1 MDPMLAQG
9 FSSLTK
15 ALIGDPET
23 DYQVARTG
31 YQNAQTGRL
40 NELLPHEKANLIAQ
54 EAQRR
59 AAAGASTAQ
68 GGYYNS
74 QAAGQNIQNEGDANL
89 LSSLN
94 TLSLDPAFQ
103 GSAAAVLGLP
113 KGTALTPEA
122 LQALAYQAISGGN
135 PQQRATALDTIGAG
149 GQDRAA
155 GNAILNGTDN
165 EAQRG
170 ALLLA
175 PTGGQYQNPGFA
187 ANALKL
193 NNKTDVTQTGI
204 TADAS
209 VKAARIGADAL
220 KAYQKYTTDAKYGVG
235 GSADREGARKTTQA
249 KWEHNNAT
257 LEINVEPGKQ
267 VILSPEAGKRLDLEP
282 NNEGLYVLDGGPKP
296 GSIVVK
302 VGEEDVY
309 LTEADATALG
319 ITKNDTGTYMIPGRA
334 NPKGSSSNNPK
345 SVSASA
351 TKFLGDTIETELNAS
366 GLEVPDSIQLE
377 VRGDAAS
384 LIQEDGNTEAA
395 ATFIARALK
404 PVVITEQNLVR
415 FGFPVSGFS
424 TPQYVLD
431 QIGKIKEAAQNPSLV
446 PSNILTMLKE
456 DYGYDEDQA
465 KAIMAHANI

>member
-74 QAAGQNIQNEGDANL
+74 QTAGQNIQNEGDANL

-187 ANALKL
+187 ASALKL
-193 NNKTDVTQTGI
+193 NNETDVKQTRI

-209 VKAARIGADAL
+209 VNAARIGADAL
-220 KAYQKYTTDAKYGVG
+220 QAYQRYTTDARYGVG
-235 GSADREGARKTTQA
+235 GSADREGARKTIQA

-319 ITKNDTGTYMIPGRA
+319 ITKSDTGTYMIPGRA
-334 NPKGSSSNNPK
+334 KPSNPDGTSKSNYSVPPSVDSAFVEQLNVLMDGKKLPLPLQLQIKAVAGADYSS
-345 SVSASA
+345 
-351 TKFLGDTIETELNAS
+351 G
-366 GLEVPDSIQLE
+366 
-377 VRGDAAS
+377 GDASKSMKKLQEAFGQ
-384 LIQEDGNTEAA
+384 LITVDAPGLGNKTYTTTTTLEETREVAENKSRDAA
-395 ATFIARALK
+395 K
-404 PVVITEQNLVR
+404 Q
-415 FGFPVSGFS
+415 
-424 TPQYVLD
+424 
-431 QIGKIKEAAQNPSLV
+431 
-446 PSNILTMLKE
+446 MLIDLE
-456 DYGYDEDQA
+456 YSEDQA
-465 KAIMAHANI
+465 NEIMKLAGV